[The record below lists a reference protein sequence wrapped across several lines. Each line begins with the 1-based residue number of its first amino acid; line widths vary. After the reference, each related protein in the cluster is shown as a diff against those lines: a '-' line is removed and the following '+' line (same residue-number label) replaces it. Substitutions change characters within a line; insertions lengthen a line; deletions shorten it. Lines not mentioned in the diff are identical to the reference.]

1 MIKAMKY
8 KGFKS
13 LCKLL
18 IGMSFCFL
26 AIRYGMMAQTTSVEA
41 KSCSYCGSFDASHYP
56 ELSVGV
62 INKGHGYR
70 PLHKTWTSYVLS
82 TEPLNI

>member
-1 MIKAMKY
+1 MKY

-18 IGMSFCFL
+18 IGMSFCL
-26 AIRYGMMAQTTSVEA
+26 LSIGYGMKAQTTSVEA
-41 KSCSYCGSFDASHYP
+41 KSCSDCGSPDASPYP
-56 ELSVGV
+56 ESAIGV

-70 PLHKTWTSYVLS
+70 PLIFFEEKCADL
-82 TEPLNI
+82 E